1 MSLVRIPARLKF
13 EHACEQQHSSRVF
26 TTSYWLAL
34 YTPSKQERYGIEA
47 APCLTMNSVTALVTS
62 HNTKG
67 SGPPSICFDFKKGTV
82 LVFRHGVT
90 LDDAI
95 GFHDVV

>member
-1 MSLVRIPARLKF
+1 
-13 EHACEQQHSSRVF
+13 
-26 TTSYWLAL
+26 
-34 YTPSKQERYGIEA
+34 
-47 APCLTMNSVTALVTS
+47 MNSVTALVTS
-62 HNTKG
+62 HNTKGG

-90 LDDAI
+90 LEDAI